1 VVTGSDTA
9 RGGPAAAPPAE
20 DRPVGAPS
28 LRGLRPPRVR
38 QGPPASSLRWRIAVT
53 YTGLLIVAAGILL
66 LFVNA
71 AARLA
76 TIPGEQVQLLDP
88 VNGFGYPATVVNQ
101 QAAIAHQQT
110 LDQLRFYSILG
121 FAIIL
126 AGGLVVGWIVS
137 GRALQPIGQM
147 AEVAERITG
156 SNLKERIGLQG
167 PDDEL
172 KRLAD
177 SFDDMVD
184 RLDREFDRQRQF
196 VADASHELRT
206 PLTALQLGIDS
217 VRADPAAGVDDYRRV
232 ADDAAEATQRMRRL
246 VEDLLALADGSVLPP
261 PAPVALGPM
270 AEAVVEELEPLALAS
285 GVHVGT
291 AVPAG
296 IVAVGDASS
305 LRRVLRNLVENAI
318 RYNREGG
325 HVMVELAAAPPGY
338 TGVAVRDDG
347 IGIPPEAQPRI
358 FDRFYR
364 VDRGRSRAEGGSGL
378 GLSIVAKIV
387 AMMGGSVAVESTPGQ
402 GSRFT
407 VILPSGVPIE
417 PQPRSAISPVSR

>member
-1 VVTGSDTA
+1 VATGS
-9 RGGPAAAPPAE
+9 RG
-20 DRPVGAPS
+20 V
-28 LRGLRPPRVR
+28 
-38 QGPPASSLRWRIAVT
+38 GPPQSSLRWRIALT

-76 TIPGEQVQLLDP
+76 SIPGEQVTLANP
-88 VNGFGYPATVVNQ
+88 VTGFAFPATVVEQ

-121 FAIIL
+121 FVVIL
-126 AGGLVVGWIVS
+126 AGGLVVGWMVS
-137 GRALQPIGQM
+137 GRALRPIGQI
-147 AEVAERITG
+147 ASVAERISA
-156 SNLKERIGLQG
+156 SNLKERIGLDG

-184 RLDREFDRQRQF
+184 RLDREFERQRQF

-217 VRADPAAGVDDYRRV
+217 VRADPNAGIDDYRRV
-232 ADDAAEATQRMRRL
+232 ADDAAEATLRMRRL
-246 VEDLLALADGSVLPP
+246 VEDLLALADGSPP
-261 PAPVALGPM
+261 PAPAPVALGPL
-270 AEAVVEELEPLALAS
+270 AEAVCEELEPLAAARS
-285 GVHVGT
+285 VHVAS

-296 IVAVGDASS
+296 IVALGDSGS

-318 RYNREGG
+318 RYNHDGG

-338 TGVAVRDDG
+338 AAIAVRDDG
-347 IGIPPEAQPRI
+347 IGIPAEAQPRI
-358 FDRFYR
+358 FDRFFR

-378 GLSIVAKIV
+378 GLSIVAKLV
-387 AMMGGSVAVESTPGQ
+387 ASMGGSIALESAPGQ
-402 GSRFT
+402 GSRF
-407 VILPSGVPIE
+407 ILVLPAGPQAAPPGQPDAPAGGLTGGR
-417 PQPRSAISPVSR
+417 PQPSSMISAPSR